1 MFGNRKT
8 KREHVLVLGLGGVGF
23 YLAKR
28 LAHEEYAV
36 SAIEPDAS
44 RLRYADEAL
53 DIRLIKGEAMDI
65 ERWREADASSM
76 SCVIAV
82 TNNDAVNMMAMQIG
96 EKFEIPCR
104 IARVR
109 SRQFGLADSV
119 LGIEDL
125 RADLLIHP
133 EELVA
138 QEIVRLIRLRD
149 GNEVIEIAGGQ
160 IQMLAARIDDDS
172 PLAGKKLRDISQE
185 FGTFAFRV
193 VAIARGIST
202 IIPSG
207 NIELQPHDQIIIM
220 VGDRNLSEMMNIVGV
235 SRSSRQR
242 IMIVGG
248 GLIGHRVAELLQKSV
263 EVKVVEADEE
273 RAQALAQTLS
283 HAEVLQGDGSNAA
296 VLAMAGVE
304 DVDTFIAATGENET
318 NIMSSLL
325 AKNLIVKKQNGGA
338 RAGNEK
344 TIALVNKEDYLVLAS
359 TIGIDLALNKKIM
372 AASEI
377 MKYIRRSE
385 LLSVAHLHGFDAE
398 VVELEAA
405 PKSPITKKPL
415 ARLDPSFQ
423 DHILVGAVFRAD
435 GWRIAVGDTH
445 IKAGERA
452 IVVCQSLQLR
462 HVRRLFAV

>member
-1 MFGNRKT
+1 
-8 KREHVLVLGLGGVGF
+8 
-23 YLAKR
+23 
-28 LAHEEYAV
+28 
-36 SAIEPDAS
+36 
-44 RLRYADEAL
+44 
-53 DIRLIKGEAMDI
+53 
-65 ERWREADASSM
+65 
-76 SCVIAV
+76 
-82 TNNDAVNMMAMQIG
+82 
-96 EKFEIPCR
+96 
-104 IARVR
+104 
-109 SRQFGLADSV
+109 
-119 LGIEDL
+119 
-125 RADLLIHP
+125 
-133 EELVA
+133 
-138 QEIVRLIRLRD
+138 
-149 GNEVIEIAGGQ
+149 
-160 IQMLAARIDDDS
+160 
-172 PLAGKKLRDISQE
+172 
-185 FGTFAFRV
+185 
-193 VAIARGIST
+193 
-202 IIPSG
+202 
-207 NIELQPHDQIIIM
+207 
-220 VGDRNLSEMMNIVGV
+220 
-235 SRSSRQR
+235 
-242 IMIVGG
+242 
-248 GLIGHRVAELLQKSV
+248 
-263 EVKVVEADEE
+263 
-273 RAQALAQTLS
+273 
-283 HAEVLQGDGSNAA
+283 VLQGDGSNAA

-304 DVDTFIAATGENET
+304 EVDTFIAATGENET

-338 RAGNEK
+338 RAGNER

-435 GWRIAVGDTH
+435 SWRIAVGDTH